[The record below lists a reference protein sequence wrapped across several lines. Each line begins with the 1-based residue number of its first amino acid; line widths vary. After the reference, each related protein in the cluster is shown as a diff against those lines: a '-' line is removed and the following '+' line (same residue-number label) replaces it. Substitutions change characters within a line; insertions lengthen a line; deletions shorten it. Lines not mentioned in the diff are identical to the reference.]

1 LPETTHKSVATPSL
15 PGASDPWP
23 VDRLLR
29 VALVIPERSSRELY
43 RRYLEDAGYAVTEA
57 LDRSRVLVPDERA
70 PIDVIVLDAEQQY
83 DEMLDIAQRLNA
95 NPRTHDIPILSLLAE
110 GQEVRTPGSFE
121 SAVDDCLVKPV
132 RQWELLIRV
141 RSLVRLRRHRTE
153 LLNSRSLHG
162 EQTRSWEVLL
172 EFTRAVPR
180 SRSLDVLVDRI
191 VHAAAIMTSSRRISL
206 MLPDEQQKNLTIA
219 GSIGLD
225 PEYAAGASV
234 PIGEAVSG
242 RAFRSGQ
249 AVTTLDEHQ
258 DLARRKG
265 FGFQSFVSMPMI
277 YTTMSMVH
285 QRVGV
290 INISNRYGDRP
301 FEEWELEFIDLL
313 GSIAGS
319 AIDEIHSRKTRESL
333 MRIESDLQVARMI
346 QRSTFPRRLP
356 SLPGFEIDAWS
367 EPAEQTAGD
376 TYDVIGYRDGVDRG
390 VQHFS
395 DEDADHA
402 ILLLADATGHG
413 IGPALSV
420 TQVRAMLR
428 MAVRMKLDLVRIATH
443 MNDQLCADLPGGRF
457 VTTWLGELDAAE
469 GTLTSLSAGQAPIL
483 RYHADRDAFDVLPA
497 DTMPLGVLSPLEV
510 RRPEPIRLSC
520 GDIVAVISDG
530 LLEATDAAG
539 QQFGVERAMQVIAA
553 SRDRHPTGIRTA
565 LRRAVAEFTDSAPAT
580 DDRTAI
586 IIKRVKCPPL
596 AAA

>member
-1 LPETTHKSVATPSL
+1 MPETVRKTVATPSL

-23 VDRLLR
+23 VERLLR
-29 VALVIPERSSRELY
+29 VALVIPDQSTRELY
-43 RRYLEDAGYAVTEA
+43 RRYLQDAGYAVMEA

-70 PIDVIVLDAEQQY
+70 PVDLIVLDAEQQY

-95 NPRTHDIPILSLLAE
+95 NPRTHDIPILALVAE
-110 GQEVRTPGSFE
+110 GQEVQTPGSLE

-141 RSLVRLRRHRTE
+141 RSMVRLRQHRLE

-180 SRSLDVLVDRI
+180 SPSLDVLLDRI

-206 MLPDEQQKNLTIA
+206 MLPDEEQKHLTIA

-249 AVTTLDEHQ
+249 PVTTLDEHK

-290 INISNRYGDRP
+290 INVSNRYGDRP

-313 GSIAGS
+313 ASIAGS
-319 AIDEIHSRKTRESL
+319 AIDEIHLRKTRESL
-333 MRIESDLQVARMI
+333 MQIERDLQVARMI

-356 SLPGFEIDAWS
+356 ALPGFEIDAWS

-376 TYDVIGYRDGVDRG
+376 TYDVIGYAGDAGHG
-390 VQHFS
+390 VQQFS
-395 DEDADHA
+395 LDHADHA

-428 MAVRMKLDLVRIATH
+428 MAVRMQLDLVRIATH
-443 MNDQLCADLPGGRF
+443 MNEQLCADLPGGRF
-457 VTTWLGELDAAE
+457 VTTWLGDLNAAE

-483 RYHADRDAFDVLPA
+483 RYHAGRDQFDALPA

-510 RRPEPIRLSC
+510 RLADPIRMSP

-539 QQFGVERAMQVIAA
+539 QQFGVERTMQVIAA
-553 SRDRHPTGIRTA
+553 NRDRHPTGIRTA
-565 LRRAVAEFTDSAPAT
+565 LRRAVADFTGSAPAA

-586 IIKRVKCPPL
+586 IIKRVECRRL

>member
-1 LPETTHKSVATPSL
+1 MSETAHNPVATPSL

-23 VDRLLR
+23 VQRALR
-29 VALVIPERSSRELY
+29 VALMIRDRSARELY
-43 RRYLEDAGYAVTEA
+43 RRFLEDAGYAVTDD
-57 LDRSRVLVPDERA
+57 LDRSTVLVPDERA
-70 PIDVIVLDAEQQY
+70 PIDAFVLDAGEQY
-83 DEMLDIAQRLNA
+83 DEVLDIAQRLNA
-95 NPRTHDIPILSLLAE
+95 NPLTHDIPILALVAE
-110 GQEVRTPGSFE
+110 AQEFRTPGSFE

-141 RSLVRLRRHRTE
+141 RSLIRLRQHRLE

-180 SRSLDVLVDRI
+180 STSLDVLLDRI
-191 VHAAAIMTSSRRISL
+191 VHAAAVMTSSRRISL
-206 MLPDEQQKNLTIA
+206 MLPDEDQKYLTIA

-225 PEYAAGASV
+225 PEYATGTRV

-265 FGFQSFVSMPMI
+265 FGFRSFVSMPMI
-277 YTTMSMVH
+277 YTNMSMVH

-290 INISNRYGDRP
+290 LNISNRYGDRP

-313 GSIAGS
+313 GSIAAS

-333 MRIESDLQVARMI
+333 MRIERDLQVARMI

-356 SLPGFEIDAWS
+356 VLQGFEIDAWS

-376 TYDVIGYRDGVDRG
+376 TYDVIGYQSNADRG
-390 VQHFS
+390 VQQFS
-395 DEDADHA
+395 DEDADSA

-428 MAVRMKLDLVRIATH
+428 MAVRMQLDLVRIAVH
-443 MNDQLCADLPGGRF
+443 MNEQLCADLPGGRF
-457 VTTWLGELDAAE
+457 VTAWLGELDAAA

-483 RYHADRDAFDVLPA
+483 RYHAARDTFDVLPA

-510 RRPEPIRLSC
+510 SLAEPIRMSP

-530 LLEATDAAG
+530 LLEAADPAG
-539 QQFGVERAMQVIAA
+539 QQFGVERTMRVIAA
-553 SRDRHPTGIRTA
+553 NRDGHPLAIRTA
-565 LRRAVAEFTDSAPAT
+565 LREAVAEFTDAAPAT

-586 IIKRVKCPPL
+586 IIKRVQCPPV